1 RLRVEK
7 KDLKKIFPSFNN
19 VGIDKNHSRINEYPK
34 VTVVNSKQKCSHS
47 NLEKEYYLG
56 SATGDYKCLD
66 CGEVGFGKD
75 WPEKER
81 SKNDNEE

>member
-1 RLRVEK
+1 M
-7 KDLKKIFPSFNN
+7 
-19 VGIDKNHSRINEYPK
+19 
-34 VTVVNSKQKCSHS
+34 NSKQKCSHS

-81 SKNDNEE
+81 GKNDNEE

>member
-1 RLRVEK
+1 MDSGIVW
-7 KDLKKIFPSFNN
+7 FFNFL
-19 VGIDKNHSRINEYPK
+19 Y
-34 VTVVNSKQKCSHS
+34 VNSKQKCSHS